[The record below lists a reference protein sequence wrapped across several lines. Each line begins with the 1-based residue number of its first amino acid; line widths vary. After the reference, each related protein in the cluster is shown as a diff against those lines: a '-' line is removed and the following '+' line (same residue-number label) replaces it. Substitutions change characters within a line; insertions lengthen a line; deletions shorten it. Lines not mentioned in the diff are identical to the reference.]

1 MSISY
6 IFSYIVG
13 IVTITIVDVNE
24 RDEIKLNYEQEQQ
37 SDCRLPQ
44 FHHVQENSTKLD
56 HQDLGLVSDERQ
68 IWSDPRY
75 PRLIIEP
82 Y

>member
-24 RDEIKLNYEQEQQ
+24 RCNLCKLNYEQEQQ

-44 FHHVQENSTKLD
+44 FHHVQEN
-56 HQDLGLVSDERQ
+56 
-68 IWSDPRY
+68 
-75 PRLIIEP
+75 
-82 Y
+82 

>member
-37 SDCRLPQ
+37 TDCRLPQ
-44 FHHVQENSTKLD
+44 FHHVQEN
-56 HQDLGLVSDERQ
+56 
-68 IWSDPRY
+68 
-75 PRLIIEP
+75 
-82 Y
+82 